1 MSRIRRIVVKL
12 WRGTLVGILASLVAG
27 HASAASIKGSV
38 MLVGGAGEP
47 KKLPVTVDQS
57 VCGKEKEAGTL
68 VLSPERGVRNA
79 VVWLDAPPESVRWDG
94 RAMTIQM
101 DQQECV
107 FVPRILLLPVGG
119 TVEFLNSDRL
129 LHNIHTVS
137 RDNPRYNR
145 TQPKGRTIPL
155 AFPRPEI
162 VHVTCDLHS
171 WMHAWVVVMDH
182 PFYAVTNA
190 NGEFVLPN
198 VPPGRHKLQVWQET
212 LGGTSREVVVGTQD
226 VTGVTVELRAK

>member
-1 MSRIRRIVVKL
+1 MSRL
-12 WRGTLVGILASLVAG
+12 WRGTVLGMLVSLVAG
-27 HASAASIKGSV
+27 HASAASIKGTV
-38 MLVGGAGEP
+38 LLVGGAVEQ

-57 VCGKEKEAGTL
+57 VCGKEKDAAN
-68 VLSPERGVRNA
+68 VVVSPERGLRNA
-79 VVWLDAPPESVRWDG
+79 VVWLDGSFESVRWDG
-94 RAMTIQM
+94 RPTTVQM

-107 FVPRILLLPVGG
+107 FAPRVLLVPAGG

-171 WMHAWVVVMDH
+171 WMHAWVVVMEH

-212 LGGTSREVVVGTQD
+212 LGVTAREVVVGTQD